1 MRKRFFV
8 VKQQAKHSLKSA
20 INWLR
25 QFSPWKSNRES
36 DALYK
41 LLYMLVHDKER
52 SLELSALQTQ
62 QSFSKQ
68 WSDLQ
73 TGNALLSD
81 AWFKQNVTRIICEEE
96 LLLKPEWFEGKRVL
110 DAGCGN
116 GRWCYGLAKLG
127 AEVTAV
133 DINTSALESARKAL
147 AENNLSAK
155 FVQSPL
161 ETLDQV
167 LGNEQFDLVF
177 SWGVVHHC
185 ISFNESMKQLGQR
198 VKDGGILYLY
208 LYGRESMSFEVD
220 LELFKQRITY
230 NTLASWPEKEA
241 FLLKKANGDPAQ
253 VHIAHDVYAPL
264 LNRRLEF
271 DEVQAQLQSY
281 GFLHIERTI
290 DHTELFVR
298 AVKGTHPIDPKWLLS
313 AKQKPFWFERY
324 Q

>member
-1 MRKRFFV
+1 MHTRISI
-8 VKQQAKHSLKSA
+8 VKQQTKHALKLAAK
-20 INWLR
+20 WLR
-25 QFSPWKSNRES
+25 QFSPLKSNRES
-36 DALYK
+36 DALYR

-62 QSFSKQ
+62 QSFAKQ

-73 TGNALLSD
+73 AGNALLSD
-81 AWFKQNVTRIICEEE
+81 AWFKQNVTRILCEEE
-96 LLLKPEWFEGKRVL
+96 LLLKPEWFKGKRVL

-116 GRWCYGLAKLG
+116 GRWSYGLAKLG
-127 AEVTAV
+127 SDVTAV
-133 DINTSALESARKAL
+133 DINTSALESAKKSL
-147 AENNLSAK
+147 TENHLSAR

-161 ETLDQV
+161 ESLDQA
-167 LGNEQFDLVF
+167 LGSEQFDLVF

-185 ISFNESMKQLGQR
+185 VSFNESMKQIAQR
-198 VKDGGILYLY
+198 VKDGGILYVY
-208 LYGRESMSFEVD
+208 LYGRESMPFEVD

-264 LNRRLEF
+264 LNRRLQF
-271 DEVQAQLQSY
+271 GEVQELLLSH
-281 GFLHIERTI
+281 GFSHIERTI
-290 DHTELFVR
+290 DHTELFIR
-298 AVKGTHPIDPKWLLS
+298 AVKGVKPIDQQWLLP

>member
-1 MRKRFFV
+1 MQKRLSMIKRQTRQV
-8 VKQQAKHSLKSA
+8 LNVAK
-20 INWLR
+20 NWLK
-25 QFSPWKSNRES
+25 QFSPLKNSRES
-36 DALYK
+36 DALYR
-41 LLYMLVHDKER
+41 LLYLLVHDKER

-62 QSFSKQ
+62 QSFAKQ

-81 AWFKQNVTRIICEEE
+81 PWFKQNVTRILCEEE
-96 LLLKPEWFEGKRVL
+96 LLLKPEWFHGKRVL

-116 GRWCYGLAKLG
+116 GRWSYGLAKLG
-127 AEVTAV
+127 ADVTAV
-133 DINTSALESARKAL
+133 DINTSALESAQKVL
-147 AENNLSAK
+147 KENGLSVR
-155 FVQSPL
+155 FIQSPL
-161 ETLDQV
+161 ESLDQI
-167 LGNEQFDLVF
+167 LGSEQFDLVF

-185 ISFNESMKQLGQR
+185 VSFNQSMRQLTQR
-198 VKDGGILYLY
+198 VKKGGILYLY

-220 LELFKQRITY
+220 LELFKQRIIY
-230 NTLASWPEKEA
+230 NTLASQGEKES
-241 FLLKKANGDPAQ
+241 FLLKKANGDLAQ

-271 DEVQAQLQSY
+271 AEVQELLLSY
-281 GFLHIERTI
+281 SFSHIERTI

-298 AVKGTHPIDPKWLLS
+298 AVNGSEPVDQKWQLP